1 LVNLMK
7 RTMASLLI
15 VAFTLIVIL
24 PAALP
29 IVTVL
34 AQTGAYSI
42 DKVDH
47 QIQVM
52 YSGNVVVLETIH
64 VSGQISDDFT
74 IGLPYIYSADVLKVL
89 AYDSTHVYDINLGVQ
104 LGDHSGFYAVKIDFN
119 GNTPNVFTV
128 AFVLSNSLTTDQS
141 GGNYLVEFPAYP
153 SLAQNVGTVN
163 VTVSF
168 PSAPKSITIGK
179 SDGNITTTSYTANNL
194 QAYTYSIAEA
204 NVKVSTGTIQLATI
218 TSLNRDINIDTTGAT
233 NAVDT
238 YKIISN
244 ATGSLSAFIL
254 SIPLGA
260 TNIVVRDQFG
270 TALVTNVGTGS
281 NLLLV
286 NATLNSFVNSG
297 QSTTLAASYNLP
309 GATLQDSQYVLA
321 DFQLFTNFQYLVEHA
336 TMTFDP
342 PEGATIATPQAS
354 QLDSSSTLTRGTY
367 QDTLTV
373 TADDISY
380 VDFLAPQT
388 NAIQLAYGYNPVW
401 VSFRPT
407 FWAALAATIGC
418 AGAVVYQKRRP
429 KEETYRT
436 RAEKITVQKSQA
448 PTTEKTPY
456 ETVKGQ
462 PITADQIRDFTD
474 AYEDRKQLNA
484 ELRAMDVKAQKGK
497 IPRRQYKVQRAAV
510 ETRIEGLTR
519 SIERT
524 KAVFRVG
531 AGTYPDLINQLD
543 LAEADLAK
551 AEESI
556 RNLEVR
562 QSKGEISIESY
573 KKNIS
578 DSQKVRDKAES
589 AINGILLR
597 LREKIR

>member
-1 LVNLMK
+1 
-7 RTMASLLI
+7 MASLLI

-29 IVTVL
+29 SVTVS

-47 QIQVM
+47 QIQIM

-64 VSGQISDDFT
+64 VSGQITDGFT

-89 AYDSTHVYDINLGVQ
+89 AYDNTRVYDVNVGVQ
-104 LGDHSGFYAVKIDFN
+104 LGEHSGFYAVKINFN
-119 GNTPNVFTV
+119 GNTPNVFTI
-128 AFVLSNSLTTDQS
+128 AFVLSNSLTIDQS
-141 GGNYLVEFPAYP
+141 GGNFLVEFPAYP
-153 SLAQNVGTVN
+153 SLTQNVGTVN
-163 VTVSF
+163 ATVSF
-168 PSAPKSITIGK
+168 PSAPKAITIGK
-179 SDGNITTTSYTANNL
+179 DDGNVTTASYTANNL
-194 QAYTYSIAEA
+194 PAYTYSIAAA
-204 NVKVSTGTIQLATI
+204 NVKVSPGTIQSATI
-218 TSLNRDINIDTTGAT
+218 TSLNRDINIDATGT
-233 NAVDT
+233 VNAMDT
-238 YKIISN
+238 YKITSN

-254 SIPLGA
+254 NVPLGA
-260 TNIVVRDQFG
+260 SNIVVRDQFG
-270 TALVTNVGTGS
+270 TTLTTSIGTGS

-297 QSTTLAASYNLP
+297 QSTTLAVSYNLP
-309 GATLQDSQYVLA
+309 GATLQGSQYVLA

-336 TMTFDP
+336 TMTFNP
-342 PEGATIATPQAS
+342 PEGATISTPQAS
-354 QLDSSSTLTRGTY
+354 QLDSSSTLTRSTY

-388 NAIQLAYGYNPVW
+388 NTIQLAYGYNPVW

-407 FWAALAATIGC
+407 FWAALAAVLGC
-418 AGAVVYQKRRP
+418 VGAVVYQKRRP

-436 RAEKITVQKSQA
+436 RAEKISVQKSQA
-448 PTTEKTPY
+448 PATEKPAY

-484 ELRAMDVKAQKGK
+484 ELRAMDAKAQKGK

-524 KAVFRVG
+524 KTVFRVG
-531 AGTYPDLINQLD
+531 TGTYPDLINQLD

-551 AEESI
+551 AEENI
-556 RNLEVR
+556 RTLEVR

-578 DSQKVRDKAES
+578 DSQKTRDKAES

>member
-1 LVNLMK
+1 
-7 RTMASLLI
+7 MASLLI

-29 IVTVL
+29 SVTVS

-47 QIQVM
+47 QIQIM

-64 VSGQISDDFT
+64 VSGQITDGFT

-89 AYDSTHVYDINLGVQ
+89 AYDNTRVYDVNVGVQ
-104 LGDHSGFYAVKIDFN
+104 LGEHSGFYAVKINFN
-119 GNTPNVFTV
+119 GNTPNVFTI
-128 AFVLSNSLTTDQS
+128 AFVLSNSLTIDQS
-141 GGNYLVEFPAYP
+141 GGNFLVEFPAYP
-153 SLAQNVGTVN
+153 SLTQNVGTVN
-163 VTVSF
+163 ATVSF
-168 PSAPKSITIGK
+168 PSAPKTITIGK
-179 SDGNITTTSYTANNL
+179 DDGNVTTASYTANNL
-194 QAYTYSIAEA
+194 PAYTYSIAAA
-204 NVKVSTGTIQLATI
+204 NVKVSPGTIQSATI
-218 TSLNRDINIDTTGAT
+218 TSLNRDINIDATGT
-233 NAVDT
+233 VNAMDT
-238 YKIISN
+238 YKITSN

-254 SIPLGA
+254 NVPLGA
-260 TNIVVRDQFG
+260 SNIVVRDQFG
-270 TALVTNVGTGS
+270 TTLTTSIGTGS

-297 QSTTLAASYNLP
+297 QSTTLAVSYNLP
-309 GATLQDSQYVLA
+309 GATLQGSQYVLA

-336 TMTFDP
+336 TMTFNP
-342 PEGATIATPQAS
+342 PEGATISTPQAS
-354 QLDSSSTLTRGTY
+354 QLDSSSTLTRSTY

-388 NAIQLAYGYNPVW
+388 NTIKLAYGYNPVW

-407 FWAALAATIGC
+407 FWAALAAVLGC
-418 AGAVVYQKRRP
+418 VGAVVYQKRRP

-436 RAEKITVQKSQA
+436 RAEKISVQKSQA
-448 PTTEKTPY
+448 PATEKPAY
-456 ETVKGQ
+456 DTVKGQ

-484 ELRAMDVKAQKGK
+484 ELRAMDAKAQKGK

-524 KAVFRVG
+524 KTVFRVG
-531 AGTYPDLINQLD
+531 AGTYPDLISQLD

-551 AEESI
+551 AEENI
-556 RNLEVR
+556 RTLEVR

-578 DSQKVRDKAES
+578 DSQKTRDKAES

>member
-1 LVNLMK
+1 
-7 RTMASLLI
+7 MASLLI

-24 PAALP
+24 PVALP
-29 IVTVL
+29 SVTVS
-34 AQTGAYSI
+34 AQTGAFSI

-52 YSGNVVVLETIH
+52 YSGNVVILETIH
-64 VSGQISDDFT
+64 VSGQISDGFT

-89 AYDSTHVYDINLGVQ
+89 AYDNSHIYDANVGVQ
-104 LGDHSGFYAVKIDFN
+104 LGDHGGFYAVKINFN

-128 AFVLSNSLTTDQS
+128 AFVLSNSLTLDQS
-141 GGNYLVEFPAYP
+141 SGNYLVEFPAYP
-153 SLAQNVGTVN
+153 SLTQNVGTVN
-163 VTVSF
+163 ATLSF

-179 SDGNITTTSYTANNL
+179 SDGNVTTASYSANNL
-194 QAYTYSIAEA
+194 PAYTYLIAGA
-204 NVKVSTGTIQLATI
+204 NVKVSTGTIQSTTI
-218 TSLNRDINIDTTGAT
+218 TSLNRDISIDATGT
-233 NAVDT
+233 VNAVDN
-238 YKIISN
+238 YKITSN
-244 ATGSLSAFIL
+244 AAGSLSAFIL
-254 SIPLGA
+254 SVPLGA

-270 TALVTNVGTGS
+270 TALVTSIGTGN
-281 NLLLV
+281 NLLLANV
-286 NATLNSFVNSG
+286 TLTSFVNSG
-297 QSTTLAASYNLP
+297 QSTTLVVSYNLP
-309 GATLQDSQYVLA
+309 GATLQGSQYVLK
-321 DFQLFTNFQYLVEHA
+321 DFQLFSNFPYLVQYA
-336 TMTFDP
+336 TMTFNP
-342 PEGATIATPQAS
+342 PEGATISTPQAS
-354 QLDSSSTLTRGTY
+354 QLDSSATLTRGTY

-388 NAIQLAYGYNPVW
+388 NTIQLTYGYNPVW

-407 FWAALAATIGC
+407 FWAALAAVVGC
-418 AGAVVYQKRRP
+418 VGAVVYRRKRP
-429 KEETYRT
+429 KEETYQT
-436 RAEKITVQKSQA
+436 RAEQITTKKSQE
-448 PTTEKTPY
+448 TTTQKPAY
-456 ETVKGQ
+456 ETAKGQ
-462 PITADQIRDFTD
+462 PINSDQIRDFTD

-497 IPRRQYKVQRAAV
+497 IPRRQYKVQRAAI

-524 KAVFRVG
+524 KTVFRSG
-531 AGTYPDLINQLD
+531 AGTYPDLIKQLD
-543 LAEADLAK
+543 LAETDLAE

-556 RNLEVR
+556 RNLEIR
-562 QSKGEISIESY
+562 QNNGEISIESY